1 MEFKEAASLGILIS
15 SNGKGTFT
23 FEKRETLLDK
33 RVKTQEE
40 YSSFDEALKASEQFL
55 NMQEWQAIARYNK
68 GLGVEYKNLSFIFAE
83 AREVAKIIA
92 NKEAEKLL
100 GDSIIEVKVTPRF
113 SN

>member
-15 SNGKGTFT
+15 SNRKGTFT
-23 FEKRETLLDK
+23 FEKRETFLDK

-40 YSSFDEALKASEQFL
+40 YNSFDEALKASEQFL
-55 NMQEWQAIARYNK
+55 NMQEWQAIIRYNK
-68 GLGVEYKNLSFIFAE
+68 GLGIEYKTLPFILADT
-83 AREVAKIIA
+83 RVDAKIKA
-92 NKEAEKLL
+92 NEEAEKLL